1 MDLGHPGQSAD
12 PFPDVALDLGPEGA
26 SRGGEGDGHVH
37 QAIGVDT
44 HSPSHAQLDDVAPQL
59 GVDHPAEHAEYVLL
73 NRWRRFNHSPIV
85 RRPGLGPWGDG
96 QYTVKT
102 DDHRLRLEDPMLTLT
117 DDATTKVGELISSE
131 SEEGLAL
138 RVAVRPGGCSGFSY
152 EMYFDT
158 DRADD
163 DLEQAFGDIRVVVDP
178 SSAQLLEGATLDYK
192 DGLNEAG
199 FSINNPNAQR
209 TCGCGQSFS

>member
-1 MDLGHPGQSAD
+1 
-12 PFPDVALDLGPEGA
+12 
-26 SRGGEGDGHVH
+26 
-37 QAIGVDT
+37 
-44 HSPSHAQLDDVAPQL
+44 
-59 GVDHPAEHAEYVLL
+59 
-73 NRWRRFNHSPIV
+73 
-85 RRPGLGPWGDG
+85 
-96 QYTVKT
+96 
-102 DDHRLRLEDPMLTLT
+102 MLTLT

-131 SEEGLAL
+131 SEEGQAL